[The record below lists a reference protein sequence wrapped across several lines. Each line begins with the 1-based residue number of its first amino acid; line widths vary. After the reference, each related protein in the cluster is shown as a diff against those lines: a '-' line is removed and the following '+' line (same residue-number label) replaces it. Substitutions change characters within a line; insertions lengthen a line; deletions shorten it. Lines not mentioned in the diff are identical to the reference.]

1 VLALALIV
9 GCAKAPPTL
18 TPVGKT
24 AWQGI
29 QAIRVL
35 DTIRDVAIA
44 ANAQTPPILSTDTT
58 RKVVTFHKSAVTVIG
73 ASPGGWKPIVTA
85 SIGQLQK
92 DVPAAEWTKIAPY
105 VALLSTIIQEIP

>member
-1 VLALALIV
+1 VLALVLIV

-29 QAIRVL
+29 QAIRIL

-44 ANAQTPPILSTDTT
+44 ANAQNPPVLSTDTT

-73 ASPGGWKPIVTA
+73 STPGGWKPIVTTSLA
-85 SIGQLQK
+85 QLQK
-92 DVPAAEWTKIAPY
+92 DIPAAEWTKLAPY
-105 VALLSTIIQEIP
+105 VVLLQTIIQEIP